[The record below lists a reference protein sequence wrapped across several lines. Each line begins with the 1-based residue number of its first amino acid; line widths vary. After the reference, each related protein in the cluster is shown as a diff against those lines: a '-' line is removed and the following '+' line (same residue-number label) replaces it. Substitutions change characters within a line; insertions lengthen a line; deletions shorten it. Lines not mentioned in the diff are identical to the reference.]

1 MPQEARV
8 SSAAPA
14 RSAGVGE
21 PREKGPG
28 ARVPRPRSG
37 VGPVED
43 ALLRRYLEHG
53 DLAAREELV
62 VRLRPIVRRMA
73 RRYRHSGHLD
83 DLEQAAGLGLTKA
96 LERFDPA
103 FGADLVCYA
112 VPTMA
117 GEVRR
122 WLRDHSWAVRP
133 PREAAETWLEVA
145 AASERLSASLGH
157 MPSAG
162 ELALAL
168 NLPLDR
174 ILAALEA
181 RRGRFA
187 ISLDAPARS
196 DGDDRT
202 VGEGLGA
209 DDDELRHAFERAW
222 LSELGALLD
231 PLERQVVELSFTDDL
246 SQREIARRLG
256 LSQMKVCRVLRR
268 AVERLREAD
277 RAAGFVTA
285 A

>member
-1 MPQEARV
+1 MLQEARV
-8 SSAAPA
+8 SSASQPG
-14 RSAGVGE
+14 SAGSAE
-21 PREKGPG
+21 PRQEGQA
-28 ARVPRPRSG
+28 ARVARPRSG

-62 VRLRPIVRRMA
+62 VRLRPIVRRLA
-73 RRYRHSGHLD
+73 RRYRHSGHLE

-96 LERFDPA
+96 LDRFDPA

-145 AASERLSASLGH
+145 AASERLGASLGH
-157 MPSAG
+157 TPTAV
-162 ELALAL
+162 ELACDL
-168 NLPLDR
+168 NLPLER
-174 ILAALEA
+174 VLAAFEA

-187 ISLDAPARS
+187 ISLDAPARA
-196 DGDDRT
+196 DGDERT

-231 PLERQVVELSFTDDL
+231 PLERQVVEMSFTDDL
-246 SQREIARRLG
+246 SQREIARRLE

-268 AVERLREAD
+268 AMERLREAD
-277 RAAGFVTA
+277 AGFVTA

>member
-1 MPQEARV
+1 MLQEARV
-8 SSAAPA
+8 SSASQPG
-14 RSAGVGE
+14 SAGSAE
-21 PREKGPG
+21 PHEKGRA
-28 ARVPRPRSG
+28 ARVARPRSG

-53 DLAAREELV
+53 DLGAREELV
-62 VRLRPIVRRMA
+62 MRLRPIVRRLA
-73 RRYRHSGHLD
+73 RRYRHSGHVE

-96 LERFDPA
+96 LDRFDPS

-145 AASERLSASLGH
+145 AASERLGASLGH
-157 MPSAG
+157 TPSAV
-162 ELALAL
+162 ELAGDL
-168 NLPLDR
+168 NLPLER
-174 ILAALEA
+174 VLAAFEA

-187 ISLDAPARS
+187 ISLDAPARA
-196 DGDDRT
+196 DGDERT
-202 VGEGLGA
+202 VGEGRGA
-209 DDDELRHAFERAW
+209 DDDELRHAVERAW
-222 LSELGALLD
+222 RSELGALLD
-231 PLERQVVELSFTDDL
+231 PLERQVVEMSFTDDL
-246 SQREIARRLG
+246 SQREIARRLE

-268 AVERLREAD
+268 AMERLREAD
-277 RAAGFVTA
+277 AGFVTA

>member
-1 MPQEARV
+1 MLQEARV
-8 SSAAPA
+8 SSASLPG
-14 RSAGVGE
+14 SAGSAE
-21 PREKGPG
+21 PRQEGRA
-28 ARVPRPRSG
+28 ARVARPRSG

-43 ALLRRYLEHG
+43 ALLRRFLEHG

-62 VRLRPIVRRMA
+62 VRLRPIVRRLA
-73 RRYRHSGHLD
+73 RRYRHSGHVE

-96 LERFDPA
+96 LDRFDPA

-145 AASERLSASLGH
+145 AASERLGAALGH
-157 MPSAG
+157 TPSAG
-162 ELALAL
+162 ELACDL
-168 NLPLDR
+168 NLPLER
-174 ILAALEA
+174 VLAAFEA

-196 DGDDRT
+196 DGDERT

-222 LSELGALLD
+222 LSELGALLN
-231 PLERQVVELSFTDDL
+231 PLERQVVEMSFTHDL
-246 SQREIARRLG
+246 SQREIARRLE

-268 AVERLREAD
+268 AMERLREAD
-277 RAAGFVTA
+277 AGFVTA

>member
-1 MPQEARV
+1 MLQEARV
-8 SSAAPA
+8 SSVSPA
-14 RSAGVGE
+14 RSAGTAE
-21 PREKGPG
+21 PRVQGRV
-28 ARVPRPRSG
+28 ARVARPRSG
-37 VGPVED
+37 VGLIED
-43 ALLRRYLEHG
+43 SLLRRYLEHG

-62 VRLRPIVRRMA
+62 VRLRPIVKRLA
-73 RRYRHSGHLD
+73 RRYRHSGHLE

-96 LERFDPA
+96 LDRFDPS

-145 AASERLSASLGH
+145 AASERLGARLGH
-157 MPSAG
+157 APSAV
-162 ELALAL
+162 ELARDC
-168 NLPLDR
+168 NLPLER
-174 ILAALEA
+174 VLAALEA

-187 ISLDAPARS
+187 ISLDAPARA
-196 DGDDRT
+196 DGDERT
-202 VGEGLGA
+202 VGDGIGA

-222 LSELGALLD
+222 LAELGALLD
-231 PLERQVVELSFTDDL
+231 PLERSVIDLSFSDDL

-268 AVERLREAD
+268 AMERLRDAELAG
-277 RAAGFVTA
+277 AA
-285 A
+285 